1 MKSIERGVMAKHVY
15 NLILIACDRLS
26 NCDGQ
31 TTELFKIHAMLL
43 QMHFT
48 VLLIVVWIYSQG
60 II

>member
-1 MKSIERGVMAKHVY
+1 MKSIECGVMNVY
-15 NLILIACDRLS
+15 KLIACDRLS
-26 NCDGQ
+26 NWDGQ
-31 TTELFKIHAMLL
+31 TTELFKIRAMLL

>member
-1 MKSIERGVMAKHVY
+1 MKSIECGVMAKHVY
-15 NLILIACDRLS
+15 NLIACDRLS
-26 NCDGQ
+26 NCGGQ
-31 TTELFKIHAMLL
+31 TTELFKIRAMPL

>member
-1 MKSIERGVMAKHVY
+1 MKSIECGVMAKHVY
-15 NLILIACDRLS
+15 NLIACDRLS

-60 II
+60 TI